1 MDSSLVYTA
10 GAVWL
15 ATLLA
20 YYLLSRKPLFSMP
33 VGGLA
38 VALVF
43 VTLYPWITGWVNDKA
58 ALDFAAFDQSRR
70 CILDTVGAASA
81 HVSFAAEVIMT
92 AGAVL
97 GILTLGVSA
106 AIASVIADAIIT
118 AFASLVHGV
127 VVYLSYAESV
137 LGTVTAAISLAPS
150 FTALAAPLIA
160 VLMPDRRG
168 AAVAAAVASIP
179 AAMSAVFLLTPP
191 LTPYDACYA
200 GKTNMALN
208 GAVNVKAD
216 GPVTL
221 LFNGTAYGGWN
232 VTVVYSPVTS
242 GKLYLPAGNYT
253 AYAVWSFIPIPLGA
267 VHIPPTNATVA
278 NATIANR
285 TAYLPDIPVA
295 INVTIPIAAY
305 VDEWAFA
312 SDVKPNKVGYEG
324 IYKTYTYVLDYYCYG
339 TSAECPGFTKTFSAL
354 GQIERASV
362 RVLESQNVYYS
373 ASTSVVNASSV
384 GEELWEKICYI
395 GEIPGGYCPAYRQPK
410 RAEATISAS
419 PVVEYECVQYVNGT
433 CAQQQEK
440 RLERRL
446 KAEVVFYAR
455 PTASPALGGILHDG
469 ERTYDWVVG
478 LLALA
483 FPPFSLAGAIAKY
496 FGGMIAWLTAVLIPY
511 LISLI
516 YAEMAVILGV
526 GGVLALVGAGNVFW
540 QWLHTGLLSKIHWRF
555 DPIRTPLRLLRITA
569 RHMGRGE
576 SAVETA
582 TVQTTREVVKEVVA
596 GTVKRASMA
605 WFGVAA
611 AVRGFEMF
619 HYGEPWLW
627 PAHAAQAAALY
638 KHLRSTDYTLTR
650 REAAARALFYTL
662 TPAGHEY
669 ARRLDTYI
677 YWAQNIAY
685 LRLDA
690 FAALAAKQFREA
702 YLHNLEL
709 TGSRRLA
716 VELTLA
722 FRRPATATDAAFYV
736 LGHGGPR
743 PRNYLTPVVEELAR
757 RLGVT
762 PEEAARRWM
771 AVYGYDYDRVREA
784 LSKLG
789 IELSPQGVIS
799 LPLHEASEYIASRL
813 IAMGEYGLA
822 AAFKWTD
829 AVREFEARY
838 APLDALARGDAEAW
852 RRYVVAVAREWEPLR
867 VETRPSD
874 VVEAVDALR
883 WIASRLVYRGGEYHL
898 DYVGLI
904 PLEKAAAAFPEVW
917 EKITTLVG
925 DILPEDLVMRALS
938 KPETAYAI
946 YALAQ
951 EEPKVE
957 ALVRLYSKREPWE
970 LVEEAARLQRL
981 GRADLAAVLG
991 DAAELAAAARMA
1003 QALPFEPSLDVYDL
1017 ARAMALGLTEENA
1030 RYVLER
1036 YGSPALQWLEDARV
1050 PREGEE
1056 PSRLVDY
1063 LLTSY
1068 YAREELERAAAELEE
1083 ILGWKPSPEQVEA
1096 VRDLYVKV
1104 EYPELAKAFEER
1116 KAMVEEVVERVE
1128 KYGWAE
1134 APGYVDVAGYE
1145 TIQVADGYII
1155 AKPELAER
1163 YRRAVEELEEKG
1175 EIQVD
1180 DWFVAY
1186 ALHRAGYQVEPA
1198 DRGLWTARMET
1209 DRELSVAPAE
1219 AELASVTSSA
1229 AIGGVGEAHGAG
1241 EAEAVE
1247 AASAVLRAAAEEA
1260 WERWGDFGREYVER
1274 VGPRGLEALE
1284 RAEALQ
1290 RLAAEYGASL
1300 ALEDAVR
1307 YVEQYGPSAANAW
1320 AEDYA
1325 AGRYGEWARGYVSVM
1340 GWKALETL
1348 QHYEAAEEE
1357 ARRLGIEMDRE
1368 ALLKIAERWGEE
1380 APDRV
1385 VEIAAQRVARE
1396 YGLRGLE
1403 EEIAEDIKR
1412 YGLYAAD
1419 KARKA
1424 AQADDPKEAYRRLE

>member
-38 VALVF
+38 VALAF

-92 AGAVL
+92 ARAVL

-106 AIASVIADAIIT
+106 VIASVIADAIIT

-179 AAMSAVFLLTPP
+179 AAMSAAFLLTPP
-191 LTPYDACYA
+191 LTPYDACHA
-200 GKTNMALN
+200 GKTNMPLN

-242 GKLYLPAGNYT
+242 GKLHLPAGNYT

-305 VDEWAFA
+305 VDEWTFA

-433 CAQQQEK
+433 CQQYEER
-440 RLERRL
+440 RLERRFR
-446 KAEVVFYAR
+446 AEVVFYAWPLSAPR
-455 PTASPALGGILHDG
+455 LAGILHDG

-483 FPPFSLAGAIAKY
+483 FPPFGLAGAIEKY
-496 FGGMIAWLTAVLIPY
+496 FGGMIAWLTTALIPY
-511 LISLI
+511 LLSLI
-516 YAEMAVILGV
+516 YAEIAVVLGV
-526 GGVLALVGAGNVFW
+526 GGVLALIGVGNVFW
-540 QWLHTGLLSKIHWRF
+540 QWLHVNILSRIHWGF
-555 DPIRTPLRLLRITA
+555 DPVKTPLRLVRVTA
-569 RHMGRGE
+569 RTLGRGASQME
-576 SAVETA
+576 KVTA
-582 TVQTTREVVKEVVA
+582 EVTKEVVKSSVKES
-596 GTVKRASMA
+596 VKRASMV

-611 AVRGFEMF
+611 AVRAWEMF
-619 HYGEPWLW
+619 YYRQPWLW
-627 PAHAAQAAALY
+627 PGYAAQAALLY
-638 KHLRSTDYTLTR
+638 RHLRSTDFTLSR
-650 REAAARALFYTL
+650 REAAARAVFHTL

-669 ARRLDTYI
+669 ARRLDAYL
-677 YWAQNIAY
+677 YWLQNVAY
-685 LRLDA
+685 LRVDA
-690 FAALAAKQFREA
+690 FAALGAKRIYEA
-702 YLHNLEL
+702 YQANLEL
-709 TGSRRLA
+709 VGSRSLA
-716 VELTLA
+716 AELTLYYK
-722 FRRPATATDAAFYV
+722 RPVLATEAAYYV
-736 LGHGGPR
+736 LAISPR
-743 PRNYLTPVVEELAR
+743 DRLEGRYFAPLVERLAEMLPGR
-757 RLGVT
+757 
-762 PEEAARRWM
+762 PPAEEVARRWM
-771 AVYGYDYDRVREA
+771 ALYGYDYDRLKTA
-784 LSKLG
+784 LERLG
-789 IELSPQGVIS
+789 IEASPQTVVF
-799 LPLHEASEYIASRL
+799 LPLMEQSEYIARML
-813 IAMGEYGLA
+813 VERGEYGLA
-822 AAFKWTD
+822 ATFRWTA

-838 APLDALARGDAEAW
+838 APLEALARGDEAAW
-852 RRYVVAVAREWEPLR
+852 RRYVLGVAREEWEPLR
-867 VETRPSD
+867 SEPPRPS
-874 VVEAVDALR
+874 ELLETAEALR
-883 WIASRLVYRGGEYHL
+883 WLADKLVLRGDEALIDH
-898 DYVGLI
+898 VGLI
-904 PLEKAAAAFPEVW
+904 QLDKAALVFPEVR
-917 EKITTLVG
+917 EKVLQLTEGI
-925 DILPEDLVMRALS
+925 IPEEVALKALS
-938 KPETAYAI
+938 KPETALAI
-946 YALAQ
+946 FWLAQ
-951 EEPKVE
+951 EERDIE
-957 ALVRLYSKREPWE
+957 RLADLYARRAEQWE

-981 GRADLAAVLG
+981 GRADLATVLG
-991 DAAELAAAARMA
+991 DATELAAAARMA

-1017 ARAMALGLTEENA
+1017 ARAVALGLTEEQA

-1063 LLTSY
+1063 LKLSY
-1068 YAREELERAAAELEE
+1068 LDHTLLDKVATELGE
-1083 ILGWKPSPEQVEA
+1083 ILGWRPSKEQLEQ
-1096 VRDLYVKV
+1096 VRDLYLSLEEPGFLQKVRVK
-1104 EYPELAKAFEER
+1104 EKGKEER
-1116 KAMVEEVVERVE
+1116 EV
-1128 KYGWAE
+1128 AE
-1134 APGYVDVAGYE
+1134 GAVD
-1145 TIQVADGYII
+1145 
-1155 AKPELAER
+1155 
-1163 YRRAVEELEEKG
+1163 AV
-1175 EIQVD
+1175 
-1180 DWFVAY
+1180 
-1186 ALHRAGYQVEPA
+1186 
-1198 DRGLWTARMET
+1198 
-1209 DRELSVAPAE
+1209 
-1219 AELASVTSSA
+1219 
-1229 AIGGVGEAHGAG
+1229 
-1241 EAEAVE
+1241 VE
-1247 AASAVLRAAAEEA
+1247 AARAEMEAAAKSAEELDRALWEKKAEEA

-1284 RAEALQ
+1284 RAESLQ

-1325 AGRYGEWARGYVSVM
+1325 AERYGEWAREYVAER

-1348 QHYEAAEEE
+1348 RHYETAEEE
-1357 ARRLGIEMDRE
+1357 ARRLGIDMDRE

-1385 VEIAAQRVARE
+1385 VEIVAERLARE
-1396 YGLRGLE
+1396 YGLRGIEADIARDLE
-1403 EEIAEDIKR
+1403 A
-1412 YGLYAAD
+1412 YGLEAVKSKIEEAIRRA
-1419 KARKA
+1419 KESGE
-1424 AQADDPKEAYRRLE
+1424 DPRDVYKSL